1 MNRDIVEKYTN
12 MWVSKIV
19 LAAGAVKLT
28 EDAFDMAKQIL
39 INELSSV
46 LRKAITYVEHTRDNL
61 VTLKIVKVSLPFS
74 FDFDELSEEVCDY
87 HKEKSQKLEN
97 RMRQAEYYRKHS
109 DQLMID
115 FRLFCHI
122 LRYYSLDFKT
132 DLFFTKQAALVIQ
145 HYIQNFTINVVNRAM
160 WSVEFKKSL
169 TSKSFDVA
177 QSLLL
182 TPQQPLPLETKRVI
196 GNNFYPIVRVLKQV
210 HPNNSISLD
219 AVTQIDHFIIRMVN
233 IITSRAKYLFKNFG
247 NTKGIDS
254 RTIHTVV
261 RQVVG
266 GELAK
271 HAVSEGTKAV
281 TKYAS
286 SIDLPPWPAPKMSSF
301 PGNSAFPSSSL
312 FDSCSPSEKK
322 TRANMAGLQFNVQLI
337 HNLMIEVSGEKVTNG
352 AAVYLSAV
360 CEYLTAEIL
369 ELSGNATRD
378 ERKSTITARHVDM
391 AVNSDEELCELF
403 RTNTIGIIGG
413 GRKSCLCFNSSVD
426 DHSGNYTDP
435 YTEITDFTILGEF
448 IVDQEK
454 DSRLQN
460 DEDYDDEDYDSDNE
474 YVVPE
479 SVRSDEDDFSH
490 NAGVNFALMMNE
502 FLENEDEEE
511 EDEDEEDEDDE
522 EDEENDEEEKPS
534 SEIDPKIAAYVK
546 NAVKSQTQ
554 KLEQEI
560 NKIKQ
565 RFGIYM

>member
-1 MNRDIVEKYTN
+1 MNKDSVEKYTN

-28 EDAFDMAKQIL
+28 EDAFDIAKTIL
-39 INELSSV
+39 TNELSSV
-46 LRKAITYVEHTRDNL
+46 LRKAIIYTEYTRDNL
-61 VTLKIVKVSLPFS
+61 VTLKIIKVSLLFS
-74 FDFDELSEEVCDY
+74 FDFDELSEDVCDY
-87 HKEKSQKLEN
+87 YKEKNQKLRN

-122 LRYYSLDFKT
+122 LRYYSLYFKT
-132 DLFFTKQAALVIQ
+132 ELAFTKQAALVIQ
-145 HYIQNFTINVVNRAM
+145 HYIQNFTIDFVNRVT

-182 TPQQPLPLETKRVI
+182 TPQQPFSLETKRVI

-210 HPNNSISLD
+210 HPNSSISLD
-219 AVTQIDHFIIRMVN
+219 AVKQIDHFIIRMVN
-233 IITSRAKYLFKNFG
+233 IITTNAKFLLNNFG

-254 RTIHTVV
+254 RTIQTVV

-266 GELAK
+266 VELAK

-281 TKYAS
+281 TKYVS
-286 SIDLPPWPAPKMSSF
+286 SIDLPPRPASKMTSP
-301 PGNSAFPSSSL
+301 PGVAGFPSPFSSH
-312 FDSCSPSEKK
+312 FSTSKK
-322 TRANMAGLQFNVQLI
+322 NTRAYLAGLQFNVQLI
-337 HNLMIEVSGEKVTNG
+337 HNLMIEVSSGKVTNG

-369 ELSGNATRD
+369 ELSGNAARD
-378 ERKSTITARHVDM
+378 ERKSMIVARHVDM
-391 AVNSDEELCELF
+391 AVSSDEELCELF
-403 RTNTIGIIGG
+403 RINAIGIIGG
-413 GRKSCLCFNSSVD
+413 GRKSCLGGTSSLD

-435 YTEITDFTILGEF
+435 YTEITDFTVLSEF

-454 DSRLQN
+454 DSRCQLEEYEEEVY
-460 DEDYDDEDYDSDNE
+460 DPEEDYI
-474 YVVPE
+474 VPE
-479 SVRSDEDDFSH
+479 SMRSDEDDFSH

-502 FLENEDEEE
+502 FEQEVEDEKDDEEE
-511 EDEDEEDEDDE
+511 EDDEEEDDE
-522 EDEENDEEEKPS
+522 EEQESDN
-534 SEIDPKIAAYVK
+534 EIDPKIAAYVK
-546 NAVKSQTQ
+546 NAVKSQTR

-560 NKIKQ
+560 IKIKSN
-565 RFGIYM
+565 FGMFM